1 MDSFSA
7 NELKKL
13 TTSQEGPCVSITMPT
28 HAAGVDD
35 PQDLLRLKNLVGEA
49 EHKLIERGMRGPDA
63 KKLLDPVRGLPADS
77 RFWDKRSQGLA
88 VFVANGFVHRFRL
101 PLQLEESVVVNR
113 RFQVKSL
120 LPLVGANDRFFV
132 LALSQN
138 QVRFLEGGQFSI
150 KAVPVDGLPRDMDHA
165 LNFDAGDRGHPAN
178 PAGRGD
184 PGKGGVP
191 HGQGAERDTSKEDL
205 AHYFRLIDTALRPV
219 LRDQRA
225 PLVLAGVQY
234 LLPIYREVSSYPHLA
249 EAELPGNPDHL
260 HESQLHDRAWPLI
273 TPYVERAKL
282 EAGDK
287 YRHLAG
293 TGKASAD
300 IRQILSAAVG
310 GQVESLF
317 VDRASHVWGAFDP
330 ATGEVHVHGEEQPGD
345 DDLLDFAAVQT
356 LLNRGSVFA
365 VPRDESPAPPIAAV
379 FRY

>member
-7 NELKKL
+7 SELKKL

-49 EHKLIERGMRGPDA
+49 ERKLTERGMRGPDA
-63 KKLLDPVRGLPADS
+63 KKLLDLVRSLPADS
-77 RFWDKRSQGLA
+77 GFWDKRSQGLA
-88 VFVANGFVHRFRL
+88 VFVANGFWHRFRL

-120 LPLVGANDRFFV
+120 LPLVGANARFFV
-132 LALSQN
+132 LALSQK
-138 QVRFLEGGQFSI
+138 QVRFLEGGQFRI
-150 KAVPVDGLPRDMDHA
+150 KAVTVDGLPRDMDHA
-165 LNFDAGDRGHPAN
+165 LNYDAGDRGHPAN

-205 AHYFRLIDTALRPV
+205 AHYFRLIDAALRPV
-219 LRDQRA
+219 LRDQRD

-260 HESQLHDRAWPLI
+260 NEQQLHDRAWPLI
-273 TPYVERAKL
+273 KPHVEKAKL
-282 EAGDK
+282 DAGAK

-293 TGKASAD
+293 TGKTSAD
-300 IRQILSAAVG
+300 IRQILPATVG

-317 VDRASHVWGAFDP
+317 VDRAAHVWGAFDP
-330 ATGEVHVHGEEQPGD
+330 ATGEVHVHAEEQPGD

-365 VPRDESPAPPIAAV
+365 VPRDDSPAPPIAAV

>member
-7 NELKKL
+7 SELKKL

-35 PQDLLRLKNLVGEA
+35 PQDTLRLKNLVSEA
-49 EHKLIERGMRGPDA
+49 ERKLTERGMRGPDA
-63 KKLLDPVRGLPADS
+63 KRLLDPVRSLPVDS
-77 RFWDKRSQGLA
+77 GFWGKRSQGLA
-88 VFVANGFVHRFRL
+88 VFVANGSVHRFRL
-101 PLQLEESVVVNR
+101 PLPLDESVVVNR
-113 RFQVKSL
+113 RFQVKAL

-132 LALSQN
+132 LALSQK
-138 QVRFLEGGQFSI
+138 QVRFLEGGQFAM
-150 KAVPVDGLPRDMDHA
+150 KAVTVDGLPRDIDQA
-165 LNFDAGDRGHPAN
+165 LNYDAGDRGHPAN

-205 AHYFRLIDTALRPV
+205 AQYFRLIDAALRPV

-249 EAELPGNPDHL
+249 AAELPGNPDHL
-260 HESQLHDRAWPLI
+260 NELQLHDRAWPLI
-273 TPYVERAKL
+273 KPHVEKAKL
-282 EAGDK
+282 DAGAK
-287 YRHLAG
+287 YRQLAG

-300 IRQILSAAVG
+300 IRQIIPATVG

-317 VDRASHVWGAFDP
+317 VDRAAHVWGAFDP
-330 ATGEVHVHGEEQPGD
+330 ATNEVHVHAEEQPGD

-356 LLNRGSVFA
+356 LLSRGTVFA
-365 VPRDESPAPPIAAV
+365 VARDDSPASLIAAV